1 MLKEFFSPSQT
12 YTKQVFMEVRDT
24 YKENVPGKH
33 TIYHQK
39 KTRRRRSEEAEE
51 GRGRKEKGE
60 GWGRKSRSKPKQAGG
75 EAEAAEAADRASCF
89 CK

>member
-60 GWGRKSRSKPKQAGG
+60 GGGGSRSKPKQAGG